1 MEGEGRGM
9 GMGGRKWSV
18 GLKSLRMIPPE
29 RGEQND
35 LLAYV
40 SFQGQGTKESRRASE
55 GSVLPREDP
64 GV

>member
-35 LLAYV
+35 LLARV
-40 SFQGQGTKESRRASE
+40 S
-55 GSVLPREDP
+55 
-64 GV
+64 